1 MKKITLLFVLLL
13 TFVIS
18 GFSQSYTSGPIMVA
32 TDYTVQFD
40 VDVTNDLVTI
50 TLIGPDDV
58 WLGVSPGTASGNS
71 MGNLGDD
78 AIIYHSVGLQDR
90 NMPAGTG
97 TPNLDAEQ
105 NLTLASNTT
114 SGGLRTLVIT
124 RLIDTGDSNDYIF
137 PSTATTFPFLWALDN
152 NLTLDYHNG
161 GRGGAMANMVLSN
174 DEFQQEPSFT
184 ISPNPARERMNIDLN
199 PRIQNARLQVYD
211 VLGKRVVDKEI
222 SDIDAS
228 VNVSSWNSGIYI
240 VRVISGDLS
249 ETKRFV
255 KQ

>member
-1 MKKITLLFVLLL
+1 MKKITFFFILSLSLFGLS
-13 TFVIS
+13 FA
-18 GFSQSYTSGPIMVA
+18 QSYTSGPITVA

-78 AIIYHSVGLQDR
+78 AIIYHSAGLQDR

-97 TPNLDAEQ
+97 TPNLDAVQ
-105 NLTLASNTT
+105 NLSLASNTT

-124 RLIDTGDSNDYIF
+124 RPIDTGDSNDYVF

-152 NLTLDYHNG
+152 NLVLDYHNG
-161 GRGGAMANMVLSN
+161 GRGGALANMVLSN
-174 DEFQQEPSFT
+174 NDFEKEPSFT
-184 ISPNPARERMNIDLN
+184 ISPNPARERMNIELN
-199 PRIQNARLQVYD
+199 PRINDARVQVYD
-211 VLGKRVVDKEI
+211 VLGKRIIDQNI
-222 SDIDAS
+222 SDINS
-228 VNVSSWNSGIYI
+228 SIKVSNWNSGVYL
-240 VRVISGDLS
+240 VRLISGNSS